1 MDTTATS
8 PINTFFQMHF
18 NVCSCPFYGSICHS
32 VPAYFNRFLSAIK
45 VFGLPLKC
53 FFRFKVICFRMLH
66 YYLAIVGPTII
77 FDPLFATHAGY
88 IIGNQLAF
96 LSTSIYCIQAASHV
110 GIFCYKHILS
120 YSSWDCYSIRFAIY
134 IWQMKGARKTF
145 IVLLFI
151 IPYLCI
157 QPSIWYLY
165 ILIKLIYSYPF
176 VPVFR

>member
-1 MDTTATS
+1 
-8 PINTFFQMHF
+8 
-18 NVCSCPFYGSICHS
+18 
-32 VPAYFNRFLSAIK
+32 
-45 VFGLPLKC
+45 
-53 FFRFKVICFRMLH
+53 MLH

-120 YSSWDCYSIRFAIY
+120 YSSWGCYSIRFAIY

-165 ILIKLIYSYPF
+165 ILVIRIKKFDNVSFESLHLMINKFLLDCIYLDYREIPLENHIISIF
-176 VPVFR
+176 D

>member
-1 MDTTATS
+1 
-8 PINTFFQMHF
+8 
-18 NVCSCPFYGSICHS
+18 
-32 VPAYFNRFLSAIK
+32 
-45 VFGLPLKC
+45 
-53 FFRFKVICFRMLH
+53 MLH
-66 YYLAIVGPTII
+66 YYQSIVGPTII

-157 QPSIWYLY
+157 QPSILIFVYSHQLDIFIPFIRTKKFDN
-165 ILIKLIYSYPF
+165 ILFKSLHVITDNFPLEWHRS
-176 VPVFR
+176 RLSWDST